1 MIDRARL
8 ENEGTMLLTD
18 LRIDRENL
26 FAGLLQGIEG
36 MRGGGIRKL
45 KNRHTSRMANMAF
58 ALVGYRQWS
67 SSPKSN
73 LLNNELS

>member
-1 MIDRARL
+1 
-8 ENEGTMLLTD
+8 MLLTD

-36 MRGGGIRKL
+36 MRSGGIRKL

-58 ALVGYRQWS
+58 ALVGHRQWS

-73 LLNNELS
+73 LFNNELSKPECI